1 MIHARLYYA
10 IDLQNERSIIY
21 CEPYLHSTTRQGE
34 SVIGVT
40 KLTERLTVSVE
51 DGIGAML
58 IELAGGSRRQGEYI
72 TRLVR
77 AAWEME
83 QAGKTAGVELEGV
96 RLQLAGLSGKVTT
109 IDGRLLSVEAQV
121 SAMIARTAATP
132 TTEGK

>member
-1 MIHARLYYA
+1 
-10 IDLQNERSIIY
+10 
-21 CEPYLHSTTRQGE
+21 
-34 SVIGVT
+34 
-40 KLTERLTVSVE
+40 LTERLTISVE

-121 SAMIARTAATP
+121 AAMIARSA
-132 TTEGK
+132 EQ

>member
-1 MIHARLYYA
+1 
-10 IDLQNERSIIY
+10 
-21 CEPYLHSTTRQGE
+21 
-34 SVIGVT
+34 
-40 KLTERLTVSVE
+40 
-51 DGIGAML
+51 ML
-58 IELAGGSRRQGEYI
+58 IELAGSSRRQGEYI

-121 SAMIARTAATP
+121 AAMIARSA
-132 TTEGK
+132 EQ

>member
-1 MIHARLYYA
+1 MCYYA
-10 IDLQNERSIIY
+10 IMLQNERSVIY
-21 CEPYLHSTTRQGE
+21 CELYLHSSTPQGE
-34 SVIGVT
+34 SVIEVT
-40 KLTERLTVSVE
+40 KLTERLTISVE

-83 QAGKTAGVELEGV
+83 QAGKIAGVELEGV
-96 RLQLAGLSGKVTT
+96 RLQVAGLSGKVTT

-121 SAMIARTAATP
+121 AAMIARSA
-132 TTEGK
+132 EQ